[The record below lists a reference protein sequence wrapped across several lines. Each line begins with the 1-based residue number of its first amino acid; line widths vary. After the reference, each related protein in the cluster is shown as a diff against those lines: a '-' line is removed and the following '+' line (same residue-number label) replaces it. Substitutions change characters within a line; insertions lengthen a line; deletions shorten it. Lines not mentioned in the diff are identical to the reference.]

1 MRKLILILVMILII
15 VIIPPFSAFS
25 FAGSLEKPLIKTG
38 THLQFMFFKGEIRS
52 YIIHIPK
59 DYDCNKAVPLVFNL
73 HGNRC
78 CSFTQM
84 FISKFNDKADEEGFI
99 VVYPNGHFDMQYFW
113 WSMKKTGI
121 FCLIMGYRYFNAWNY
136 INANVDDVGYIE
148 EIINEIKMKY
158 NIDSSRIYATGIS
171 GGGLMSYRL
180 GAELSDVFAAIAP
193 VGASIG
199 GRYWIDDSIDT
210 HFPIYIIPEPENP
223 LPVIIFH
230 GMKDK
235 ILPYDG
241 IKDKG
246 FGVCFISVNE
256 SVNFWVE
263 NNKCDAIPEIITSD
277 SGKIIKRTY
286 SNCDNNCDV
295 ILYSIVNTGHEW
307 FGGPRLIFS
316 PCEICAT
323 DLIWD
328 FFEAHQKQ

>member
-1 MRKLILILVMILII
+1 MKKIIGSIIILFF
-15 VIIPPFSAFS
+15 VIIHPVSAFS
-25 FAGSLEKPLIKTG
+25 FEDSLDKPTITNRTYIKYII
-38 THLQFMFFKGEIRS
+38 FNDEIRS
-52 YIIHIPK
+52 YIIHIPIN
-59 DYDCNKAVPLVFNL
+59 YDDSVAVPLVLNF
-73 HGNRC
+73 HANRC

-84 FISKFNDKADEEGFI
+84 FISKFNDKSDEEGFI

-121 FCLIMGYRYFNAWNY
+121 FCLIMGYRYFNAWDY
-136 INANVDDVGYIE
+136 INANVDDIAYVKK
-148 EIINEIKMKY
+148 IISDIKNEY
-158 NIDSSRIYATGIS
+158 NINNSRIYATGLS

-210 HFPIYIIPEPENP
+210 HFPIYVIPDPENP
-223 LPVIIFH
+223 MPVIVFH

-235 ILPYDG
+235 ILPYEG
-241 IKDKG
+241 IEDKG
-246 FGVCFISVNE
+246 FGKCFISVNE
-256 SVNFWVE
+256 SVDFWVE
-263 NNKCDAIPEIITSD
+263 NNNCDPTPEIIIGD
-277 SGKIIKRTY
+277 SGNIIKRTY

-307 FGGPRLIFS
+307 FGGPRPIFS

-323 DLIWD
+323 DLIWA
-328 FFEAHQKQ
+328 FFEAHSKQ